1 MRKREGEPEFTKLR
15 KKYDENLFKI
25 LREKLGESYHMQAE
39 ANKFLKN
46 NFLTGVNSG
55 DMSMFFRSK
64 NSPPPVILLAIGH
77 LPGISINKLMDEA
90 MRRTKEDLR
99 LTENITG
106 QEETESKLALEDV
119 MTITTA
125 ASDKLITDPSDSGF
139 QGYLGSYYV
148 YFTPTFSDGKGVL
161 QGELTLTP
169 AGGAVRAH
177 FELITTQPDGNG
189 DFARKKYDGTF
200 IYSAAVSC
208 CYCILSSKEIGEM
221 CFLMFNHFKIN
232 HQQLECAVAVA
243 MTASA
248 GGSERSPTVHRMLL
262 SSEKIREVDLKE
274 LIPLLRLNSSEL
286 MISEEAWEDLAN
298 RNETYAEVMKHILSS
313 CKQKATPYYQLRETM
328 VRELAHNTGKMS
340 EEETAPLV
348 AALRASAMDPRYNK
362 VSQKA
367 DAIMHDFLIGRGYYK
382 RQ

>member
-1 MRKREGEPEFTKLR
+1 MGKREGEPKFTKLR

-25 LREKLGESYHMQAE
+25 LKEKLGESYHMQAE

-46 NFLTGVNSG
+46 NFQVGVNSG
-55 DMSMFFRSK
+55 DMSMYFRNT
-64 NSPPPVILLAIGH
+64 NSPPPVILLAISH
-77 LPGISINKLMDEA
+77 LPGISISELMEEA
-90 MRRTKEDLR
+90 MRRTKADLGS
-99 LTENITG
+99 TEKTVV
-106 QEETESKLALEDV
+106 QEETENKPAHEDV

-139 QGYLGSYYV
+139 QGYLGSYYA

-169 AGGAVRAH
+169 AGGSVRAH
-177 FELITTQPDGNG
+177 FELITTQPDGDG

-200 IYSAAVSC
+200 IYSNAVSC
-208 CYCILSSKEIGEM
+208 CYCILSSKEISEM
-221 CFLMFNHFKIN
+221 CFLMFKHFKIN

-248 GGSERSPTVHRMLL
+248 GGSERSPTIHRMLL
-262 SSEKIREVDLKE
+262 SREAIREEDLKE

-286 MISEEAWEDLAN
+286 VISEEAWEDLAG
-298 RNETYAEVMKHILSS
+298 RSETYAEVMAHILSS
-313 CKQKATPYYQLRETM
+313 CKQKAKPYYQLRETM

-340 EEETAPLV
+340 EEETVPLV
-348 AALRASAMDPRYNK
+348 AALRARAVDPRYNK

-367 DAIMHDFLIGRGYYK
+367 DAIMRDFLIGKGYYK
-382 RQ
+382 HQ